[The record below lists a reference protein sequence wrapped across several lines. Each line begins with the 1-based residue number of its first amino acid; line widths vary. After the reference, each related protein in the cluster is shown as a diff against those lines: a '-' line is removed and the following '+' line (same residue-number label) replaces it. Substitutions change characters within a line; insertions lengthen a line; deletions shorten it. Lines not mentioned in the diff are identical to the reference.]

1 MSDSMSELYDDL
13 KSEAQNRLGNENS
26 RRWRRA
32 FHLGFM
38 ITFALLALWGAVDVC
53 LRVSRL
59 GFPPKIHDRDF
70 LTNYCVRTCGGTQ
83 AEALSR
89 GCLYDHIENRFT
101 RPDCVNPLLNDEFS
115 KLGPGK
121 NGSWVYQ
128 VDVHGNGT
136 LTSMETAEMLRSVR
150 PGLRVWQTGR
160 QHTLHCLFVW
170 RRNALSHFDGTIITM
185 DRKELFEHDAHCA
198 RMITNRLAGN
208 DLEEYVT
215 VTTYGPLDQ
224 EAKDRAEKFFAEQAE
239 RLRTG
244 NGVVAPIFD
253 GQNRSSCSG

>member
-1 MSDSMSELYDDL
+1 
-13 KSEAQNRLGNENS
+13 
-26 RRWRRA
+26 
-32 FHLGFM
+32 
-38 ITFALLALWGAVDVC
+38 
-53 LRVSRL
+53 
-59 GFPPKIHDRDF
+59 
-70 LTNYCVRTCGGTQ
+70 
-83 AEALSR
+83 
-89 GCLYDHIENRFT
+89 
-101 RPDCVNPLLNDEFS
+101 
-115 KLGPGK
+115 
-121 NGSWVYQ
+121 
-128 VDVHGNGT
+128 
-136 LTSMETAEMLRSVR
+136 
-150 PGLRVWQTGR
+150 
-160 QHTLHCLFVW
+160 
-170 RRNALSHFDGTIITM
+170 M